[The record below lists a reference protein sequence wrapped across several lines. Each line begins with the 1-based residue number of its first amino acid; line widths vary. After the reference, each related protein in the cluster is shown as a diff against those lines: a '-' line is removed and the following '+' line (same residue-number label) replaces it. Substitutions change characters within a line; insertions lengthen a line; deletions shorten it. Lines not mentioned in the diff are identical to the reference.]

1 MDLSQISPY
10 KTLDFY
16 ARQVVEGFITG
27 RHKSPFH
34 GFSVEFSDYR
44 QYNPGESTRNIDYRL
59 YGRTDRL
66 YVKQFEEETNL
77 RCQILI
83 DHSGSM
89 LYPLERHGDI
99 AHPNKLTF
107 AVYAAAVLIELL
119 HRQRDA
125 FGLSLFP
132 SLAPSASQPPSNS
145 ATQQLTHS
153 ATQPLSNS
161 ATQNPLFSTPCR
173 SSRLH
178 QQYLLSE
185 LDKLLSPSATQPL
198 SHSATQPPSHLATQT
213 LPQAIHLLAE
223 QLHRRSLVAIFTDAL
238 TPSDHSATQPL
249 SHSATQE
256 ALFDALRHLRHN
268 QHEVILFHTYDLAH
282 EVNLDFDAR
291 PHLFIDLE
299 TQRQVRLQPA
309 DLADAY
315 RRQMTDLFDR
325 LRQRAMQYRIDY
337 VPLDIAQGFH
347 QLLLP
352 FLLKRS
358 KNL

>member
-99 AHPNKLTF
+99 THPNKLTF

-125 FGLSLFP
+125 FGLSLFDQG
-132 SLAPSASQPPSNS
+132 LH
-145 ATQQLTHS
+145 L
-153 ATQPLSNS
+153 
-161 ATQNPLFSTPCR
+161 STPCR

-185 LDKLLSPSATQPL
+185 LDKLLAPSATQPL
-198 SHSATQPPSHLATQT
+198 SHSATQTLA
-213 LPQAIHLLAE
+213 QAIHLLAE

-315 RRQMTDLFDR
+315 RRQMTDLFDT

>member
-125 FGLSLFP
+125 FGLSLFDQG
-132 SLAPSASQPPSNS
+132 LH
-145 ATQQLTHS
+145 L
-153 ATQPLSNS
+153 
-161 ATQNPLFSTPCR
+161 STPCR

-198 SHSATQPPSHLATQT
+198 SHSATQPLSQSATPTLA
-213 LPQAIHLLAE
+213 QAIHLLAE

-299 TQRQVRLQPA
+299 TRRQVRLQPA

-315 RRQMTDLFDR
+315 RRQMTDLFDT

>member
-132 SLAPSASQPPSNS
+132 SLAPSASQPPSHS
-145 ATQQLTHS
+145 ATQQLSH
-153 ATQPLSNS
+153 S